1 MNKLSMYFNFD
12 LMTFLF
18 NLKKDM
24 QSFDLINISYKY
36 IILTLNLFGN
46 AFKLTESALKKN
58 WILKSLEVLFR
69 IHLRFY

>member
-36 IILTLNLFGN
+36 IILTLNLFGS